1 MPVRP
6 NRSKVRWTGIGPL
19 KQRFDKLWKRDET
32 SWRPQESFWTRY
44 RHALLAIALLVIVA
58 NSGCTGTWSHL
69 FDTHSVT
76 APVNPSV
83 NQPLP
88 KGPITEWEPANAHRL
103 ADAVWDEMARDE
115 QKEVAAPGKDA
126 KKR

>member
-1 MPVRP
+1 VEGLTV
-6 NRSKVRWTGIGPL
+6 KKTIIVT
-19 KQRFDKLWKRDET
+19 
-32 SWRPQESFWTRY
+32 
-44 RHALLAIALLVIVA
+44 LLVIVA

-69 FDTHSVT
+69 FDTRSVT

-83 NQPLP
+83 NQPLS
-88 KGPITEWEPANAHRL
+88 KGPITAELVEPANAHRL

-115 QKEVAAPGKDA
+115 QKEVAATGKDA